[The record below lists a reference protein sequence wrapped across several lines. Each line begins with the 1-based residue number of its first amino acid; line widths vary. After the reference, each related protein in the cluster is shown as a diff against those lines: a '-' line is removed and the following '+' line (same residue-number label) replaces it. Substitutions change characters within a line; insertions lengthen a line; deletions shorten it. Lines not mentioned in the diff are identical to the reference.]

1 MKNKIVSVI
10 MKKLYLLCVI
20 ICLLPACKKS
30 EEFNIDNIKAP
41 KDYVL
46 FKKTDNKLDI
56 ANAGTNKYNKEA
68 SYAFLLDVSK
78 ENDYEK
84 YFPKKYVIEE
94 DNYNLDN
101 DAAKKLDEFLTNG
114 VSINDAYKIISY
126 VRFL

>member
-1 MKNKIVSVI
+1 MMKNKILAAV

-46 FKKTDNKLDI
+46 FEKADNKLDVE
-56 ANAGTNKYNKEA
+56 NAGTNKYNKET

-84 YFPKKYVIEE
+84 YFPKKYVIGEE
-94 DNYNLDN
+94 NNYNLDN
-101 DAAKKLDEFLTNG
+101 DAAKKLD
-114 VSINDAYKIISY
+114 
-126 VRFL
+126 